1 MSNYELFQLDRY
13 GDVLPPVEVTPSGEC
28 ENGEEERQRF
38 QEWSQLQNDLQM
50 EAAENLFQDY

>member
-13 GDVLPPVEVTPSGEC
+13 GDVLPPVEVMPSGEC